1 MVNRE
6 VVLETIKKM
15 SSSGIDESVIIT
27 TLKDIGLKEDEIKQY
42 LAEAKGSS
50 SPSTAK
56 PDEADHEKIAE
67 KTAKK
72 VKQHL
77 SDEKDER
84 ELRETT
90 RDATLEEQH
99 SKLRDMEQNVN
110 QLHEKISSVG
120 MPANK
125 ELDQKLS
132 VLEHRITGIERKI
145 ADLKAINMAT
155 KDLMEKVLEVNK
167 KILNKL

>member
-27 TLKDIGLKEDEIKQY
+27 TLKDIGIKEDEIKQY
-42 LAEAKGSS
+42 LAEAKGGSA
-50 SPSTAK
+50 PSTPK
-56 PDEADHEKIAE
+56 SVEADSEKIAE
-67 KTAKK
+67 KTVEK

-77 SDEKDER
+77 SDEKDQR

-90 RDATLEEQH
+90 RDAALEEQH
-99 SKLRDMEQNVN
+99 AKLRDVEQNVN

-120 MPANK
+120 APANK
-125 ELDQKLS
+125 DLDQKLS
-132 VLEHRITGIERKI
+132 ILEHRISGIEKKI
-145 ADLKAINMAT
+145 ADLKAVNMAT